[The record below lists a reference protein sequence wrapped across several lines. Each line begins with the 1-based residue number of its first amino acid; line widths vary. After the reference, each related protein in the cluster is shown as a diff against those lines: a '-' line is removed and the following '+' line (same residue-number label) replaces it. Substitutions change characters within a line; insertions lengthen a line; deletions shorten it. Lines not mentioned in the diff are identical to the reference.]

1 VAAPIATASSNLKGQ
16 PDERHHNHPTVH
28 GSPARTRSDV
38 AVITRRNLLRTLRL
52 PDVLVL
58 SATMP
63 VIFILMFTYVFGGA
77 IQAAL
82 PPAAAGSYVNWLIPG
97 LLAQFALFGG
107 GATASG
113 LVEDLAKGVIDR
125 FRSLPMTRS
134 AVLAGRTLSD
144 LVRSA
149 LTLTLMLAAGFAI
162 GFRPQT
168 GFLSLLAA
176 LAVGL
181 AFGWA
186 WSWVMA
192 LLGLVVRTAEAVQAA
207 VFMVVFPLAFTS
219 SVFVPT
225 QTMPTWLQPFA
236 ANQPITVVTNALRG
250 LVLGQGA
257 LPPGRTV
264 AGQVVLALLWAA
276 AITAVFA
283 PLAVRAYR
291 RTIS

>member
-1 VAAPIATASSNLKGQ
+1 MNATATT
-16 PDERHHNHPTVH
+16 PTV
-28 GSPARTRSDV
+28 PTVQAWLARAFSDV
-38 AVITRRNLLRTLRL
+38 AVITRRNLLFTVRL
-52 PDVLVL
+52 PQVLVL
-58 SATMP
+58 SSIMP

-107 GATASG
+107 SATASG
-113 LVEDLAKGVIDR
+113 LAEDLAKGAIDR
-125 FRSLPMTRS
+125 FRSLPMTGA

-144 LVRSA
+144 LVRLA
-149 LTLTLMLAAGFAI
+149 LTLTLMLAVGYGI

-168 GFLSLLAA
+168 GLPGLLAA

-181 AFGWA
+181 LFGYA

-192 LLGLVVRTAEAVQAA
+192 LLGLAVRSAEAVQAA
-207 VFMVVFPLAFTS
+207 TYLVVFPLAFTS

-225 QTMPTWLQPFA
+225 PTMPAWLQPFA
-236 ANQPITVVTNALRG
+236 ANQPVTVATNALRG

-264 AGQVVLALLWAA
+264 ASQVVLALLWAA
-276 AITAVFA
+276 AITAVFV

-291 RTIS
+291 RTVR

>member
-1 VAAPIATASSNLKGQ
+1 MSATTTTPSVH
-16 PDERHHNHPTVH
+16 DWPTR
-28 GSPARTRSDV
+28 ALSDV

-52 PDVLVL
+52 PEVLVL
-58 SATMP
+58 SASMP

-77 IQAAL
+77 IHGAL
-82 PPAAAGSYVNWLIPG
+82 PPAAAGRYVNWLLPG

-107 GATASG
+107 AGTASG
-113 LVEDLAKGVIDR
+113 LAEDLTKGVIDR
-125 FRSLPMTRS
+125 FRSLPIAGA

-149 LTLTLMLAAGFAI
+149 LTLTLMVAVGFGI

-168 GFLSLLAA
+168 GFGGLLAA

-181 AFGWA
+181 AFGYA

-192 LLGLVVRTAEAVQAA
+192 LLGLLVRSAEAVQAA
-207 VFMVVFPLAFTS
+207 VYLVVFPLAFTS

-225 QTMPTWLQPFA
+225 QTMPGWLQSFA
-236 ANQPITVVTNALRG
+236 ANQPVTVATNALRG

-264 AGQVVLALLWAA
+264 AGQVALALLWAA
-276 AITAVFA
+276 AVAAIFA

-291 RTIS
+291 RTVS

>member
-1 VAAPIATASSNLKGQ
+1 MSATTAIGQ
-16 PDERHHNHPTVH
+16 PSLGRAV
-28 GSPARTRSDV
+28 SDV
-38 AVITRRNLLRTLRL
+38 AVLTRRNLLHTVRL
-52 PDVLVL
+52 PEVLVL

-63 VIFILMFTYVFGGA
+63 VIFILMFTSVFGGA
-77 IQAAL
+77 IQGAL
-82 PPAAAGSYVNWLIPG
+82 PPAAAGRYVNWLIPG

-107 GATASG
+107 SGTASG
-113 LVEDLAKGVIDR
+113 LAEDLAKGVIDR

-144 LVRSA
+144 LLRSA
-149 LTLTLMLAAGFAI
+149 VTLTLMLAVGLAI

-168 GFLSLLAA
+168 GSLGLPAA
-176 LAVGL
+176 VAVGL
-181 AFGWA
+181 VFGWA

-192 LLGLVVRTAEAVQAA
+192 LLGLLVRSAEAVQAA
-207 VFMVVFPLAFTS
+207 TYLVVFPLAFTS

-225 QTMPTWLQPFA
+225 QTMPGWLQPFA
-236 ANQPITVVTNALRG
+236 ANQPVTVATNALRG

-276 AITAVFA
+276 AITAVFV

-291 RTIS
+291 RTVS

>member
-1 VAAPIATASSNLKGQ
+1 MSATTAIGQ
-16 PDERHHNHPTVH
+16 PSLGRAV
-28 GSPARTRSDV
+28 SDV
-38 AVITRRNLLRTLRL
+38 AVLTRRNLLHTVRL
-52 PDVLVL
+52 PEVLVL

-63 VIFILMFTYVFGGA
+63 VIFILMFTSVFGGA
-77 IQAAL
+77 IQGAL
-82 PPAAAGSYVNWLIPG
+82 PPAAAGRYVNWLIPG

-107 GATASG
+107 SGTASG
-113 LVEDLAKGVIDR
+113 LAEDLAKGVIDR

-144 LVRSA
+144 LLRSA
-149 LTLTLMLAAGFAI
+149 VTLTLMLAVGLAI

-168 GFLSLLAA
+168 GSLGLPAA
-176 LAVGL
+176 VAVGL
-181 AFGWA
+181 VFGWA

-192 LLGLVVRTAEAVQAA
+192 LLGLLVRSAEAVQAA
-207 VFMVVFPLAFTS
+207 TYLVVFPLAFTS

-225 QTMPTWLQPFA
+225 QTMPGWLQPFA
-236 ANQPITVVTNALRG
+236 ANQPVTVATNALRG

-264 AGQVVLALLWAA
+264 TGQVALALLWAA
-276 AITAVFA
+276 AITAIFA

-291 RTIS
+291 RTVS

>member
-1 VAAPIATASSNLKGQ
+1 VSATTIAPASQ
-16 PDERHHNHPTVH
+16 
-28 GSPARTRSDV
+28 GSFARTVGDL

-52 PDVLVL
+52 PEVLVL

-63 VIFILMFTYVFGGA
+63 VIFIVMFTYVFGGA
-77 IQAAL
+77 VQGAL
-82 PPAAAGSYVNWLIPG
+82 PPAAAGRYVNWLIPG

-107 GATASG
+107 AQTAYG
-113 LVEDLAKGVIDR
+113 LTEDRTKGVIDR
-125 FRSLPMTRS
+125 FRSLPMARS

-149 LTLTLMLAAGFAI
+149 LTLTLMLAVGLAI

-168 GFLSLLAA
+168 SLLGLLAA
-176 LAVGL
+176 MAVGL
-181 AFGWA
+181 AFGYA
-186 WSWVMA
+186 CSWVMA
-192 LLGLVVRTAEAVQAA
+192 LLGLVVRSAEAVQAA

-225 QTMPTWLQPFA
+225 QTMPAWLQPFA
-236 ANQPITVVTNALRG
+236 ANQPVTVATNALRG

-264 AGQVVLALLWAA
+264 AGQVALALLWAA
-276 AITAVFA
+276 AILAVFA

-291 RTIS
+291 RTVS

>member
-1 VAAPIATASSNLKGQ
+1 MTTTTTAAIRRPRLGGAL
-16 PDERHHNHPTVH
+16 
-28 GSPARTRSDV
+28 SDT

-63 VIFILMFTYVFGGA
+63 VIFIVMFTYVFGGA
-77 IQAAL
+77 IQGAL
-82 PPAAAGSYVNWLIPG
+82 PPAAAGRYVNWLIPG

-107 GATASG
+107 AQTAYG
-113 LVEDLAKGVIDR
+113 LTEDRTKGVIDR
-125 FRSLPMTRS
+125 FRSLPMARS

-149 LTLTLMLAAGFAI
+149 LTLTLMLAVGLAI

-168 GFLSLLAA
+168 SLLGLLAA

-192 LLGLVVRTAEAVQAA
+192 LLGLVVRSAEAVQAA

-225 QTMPTWLQPFA
+225 QTMPAWLQPFA
-236 ANQPITVVTNALRG
+236 ANQPVTVATNALRG

-264 AGQVVLALLWAA
+264 TGQVLLALLWAA
-276 AITAVFA
+276 AITAAFA

-291 RTIS
+291 HAVS

>member
-1 VAAPIATASSNLKGQ
+1 MNATTTT
-16 PDERHHNHPTVH
+16 PTVH
-28 GSPARTRSDV
+28 GAPARAVSDV
-38 AVITRRNLLRTLRL
+38 AVITRRNLLHILRL
-52 PDVLVL
+52 PQVLVL
-58 SATMP
+58 SASMP

-77 IQAAL
+77 IQGTL
-82 PPAAAGSYVNWLIPG
+82 PPAAAGRYVNWLIPG

-107 GATASG
+107 SATASG
-113 LVEDLAKGVIDR
+113 LAEDLTNGVIDR
-125 FRSLPMTRS
+125 FRSLPMAPS

-144 LVRSA
+144 LARSA
-149 LTLTLMLAAGFAI
+149 ATLTLMLAVGIGI

-168 GFLSLLAA
+168 GLGGLLAA

-181 AFGWA
+181 AFGYA

-192 LLGLVVRTAEAVQAA
+192 LLALVVRTAEAVQAA
-207 VFMVVFPLAFTS
+207 VYLVVFPLAFTS

-225 QTMPTWLQPFA
+225 QTMPAWLQPFA
-236 ANQPITVVTNALRG
+236 ANQPVTVATNALRG

-264 AGQVVLALLWAA
+264 AGQVALALLWAI

-291 RTIS
+291 RSLR

>member
-1 VAAPIATASSNLKGQ
+1 VSATTIAPASQ
-16 PDERHHNHPTVH
+16 
-28 GSPARTRSDV
+28 GSFARTVGDL

-52 PDVLVL
+52 PEVLVL

-63 VIFILMFTYVFGGA
+63 VIFIVMFTYVFGGA
-77 IQAAL
+77 VQGAL
-82 PPAAAGSYVNWLIPG
+82 PPAAAGRYVNWLIPG

-107 GATASG
+107 AQTAYG
-113 LVEDLAKGVIDR
+113 LTEDRTKGVIDR
-125 FRSLPMTRS
+125 FRSLPMARS

-149 LTLTLMLAAGFAI
+149 LTLTLMLAVGLAI

-168 GFLSLLAA
+168 SLLGLLAA
-176 LAVGL
+176 MAVGL
-181 AFGWA
+181 AFGYA
-186 WSWVMA
+186 CSWVMA
-192 LLGLVVRTAEAVQAA
+192 LLGLVVRSAEAVQAA

-225 QTMPTWLQPFA
+225 QTMPAWLQPFA
-236 ANQPITVVTNALRG
+236 ANQPVTVATNALRG

-264 AGQVVLALLWAA
+264 TGQVALALLWAA
-276 AITAVFA
+276 AILAVFA

-291 RTIS
+291 RTVS

>member
-1 VAAPIATASSNLKGQ
+1 MNATATT
-16 PDERHHNHPTVH
+16 PTVPTV
-28 GSPARTRSDV
+28 PARLARAVSDI
-38 AVITRRNLLRTLRL
+38 AVITRRNLLYTVRL
-52 PDVLVL
+52 PQVLVL
-58 SATMP
+58 SSSMP

-77 IQAAL
+77 IQGVL
-82 PPAAAGSYVNWLIPG
+82 PPAAAGRYVNWLLPG

-107 GATASG
+107 SGTASG
-113 LVEDLAKGVIDR
+113 LAEDLAKGVIDR
-125 FRSLPMTRS
+125 FRSLPMTGA

-149 LTLTLMLAAGFAI
+149 LTLTLMLAVGFGI

-168 GFLSLLAA
+168 SLGGLLAA

-192 LLGLVVRTAEAVQAA
+192 LVGLLVRTAEAVQAA

-225 QTMPTWLQPFA
+225 QTMPGWLQPLA
-236 ANQPITVVTNALRG
+236 ANQPVTVATNALRG
-250 LVLGQGA
+250 LVLGPGA

-264 AGQVVLALLWAA
+264 AGQVALALLWVV
-276 AITAVFA
+276 AITAVFV

-291 RTIS
+291 RTVS